1 MNEDAQV
8 AADARAEAIRSGCQD
23 PEARRIVAVYSARR
37 ATPAISAD
45 DIEQEAWLDILRT
58 LHRRHDPTVA
68 TVPKH
73 IAGLAYNA
81 VRTAARNLERRAGLA
96 QEKRMGIV
104 RVPADEV
111 DGARVADAVGDRQV
125 LLTRIGDVRDTLP
138 PDLAEEIDRY
148 LTGERSLGRRERR
161 AAVQA
166 LREALRES
174 SARASRQNLTV
185 LWT

>member
-23 PEARRIVAVYSARR
+23 PEARRIVSVYAARR

-68 TVPKH
+68 TIPKH
-73 IAGLAYNA
+73 IAGVAYNA

-111 DGARVADAVGDRQV
+111 DASRAADAVGDRQV
-125 LLTRIGDVRDTLP
+125 LLTRIGMVRDTLP

-166 LREALRES
+166 LREAFGEPQRTG
-174 SARASRQNLTV
+174 R
-185 LWT
+185 